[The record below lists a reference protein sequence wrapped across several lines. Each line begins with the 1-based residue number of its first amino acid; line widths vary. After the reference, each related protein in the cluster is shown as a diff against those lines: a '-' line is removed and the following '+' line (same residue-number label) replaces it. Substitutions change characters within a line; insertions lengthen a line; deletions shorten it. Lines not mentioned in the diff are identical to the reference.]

1 MKWICSPPMP
11 KTLEKM
17 KQPLERAFPHFSYD
31 TRWIPTGY
39 HWEIH
44 SLGIMRKR
52 WKWKWKYCA
61 GLKGG
66 SWAVEKVV
74 HMWFKCNIPPLL
86 HCHKKMGTRT
96 PSFTRHDFFFF
107 CPARNYPKRDWEL
120 VLRVGLVTGVEP
132 AVGSVLD
139 PGLWEVGLCGG
150 TQWEAPCSA
159 AHDHSESHRT
169 RISTRISRP

>member
-1 MKWICSPPMP
+1 MDLFSTNAQDIGENETATWTSFSPFFLWYQMD
-11 KTLEKM
+11 THRVSLGN
-17 KQPLERAFPHFSYD
+17 PL
-31 TRWIPTGY
+31 TGY
-39 HWEIH
+39 HEKKMKMKMKILCGFERGFMGSW
-44 SLGIMRKR
+44 
-52 WKWKWKYCA
+52 
-61 GLKGG
+61 KGG
-66 SWAVEKVV
+66 SYVV
-74 HMWFKCNIPPLL
+74 QMQHPPPPLL